1 MAASHFRNAAA
12 ESEAIRGIIMRYGE
26 ILLIQVQ
33 QTAAVRTR
41 RWGAPEPLAAAKRA
55 IGSKAIPSSSRTNS

>member
-12 ESEAIRGIIMRYGE
+12 ESEAIRGIIMQYGE

-33 QTAAVRTR
+33 QTAACNALHAV
-41 RWGAPEPLAAAKRA
+41 ERA
-55 IGSKAIPSSSRTNS
+55 